1 MVIKNRKG
9 EITSYPTWAI
19 MEPNSKYLD
28 SQSFC
33 TSSNFGIYREY
44 WCRRREVIRSKEFA
58 KKKDP

>member
-33 TSSNFGIYREY
+33 TSSNFGNYREY
-44 WCRRREVIRSKEFA
+44 WWRPREVNRRK
-58 KKKDP
+58 